1 MAIYPMPPP
10 IFWRGATRVG
20 ASAGL
25 VTGFALWAFTIFLPS
40 VGAGSAFWD
49 NTLQH
54 GVLGWGILRPQA
66 LFGITG
72 LDPVVHSVFWSML
85 LNTAAFIVGSLAS
98 SPTPLER
105 LQGTRFSN
113 LFDRP
118 TSVHGWARGTADAE
132 DLLTMS
138 QHILGTAT
146 AQNMFKSAALAQGK
160 DGYLPDATPDFL
172 AAVERALSGSVG
184 AATAHAMIGQMVGG
198 APVSVQDMMAAADE
212 AAHIMEYSQQLEEKS
227 QELTNTAHR
236 LRDANAKLVQ
246 ISEQKDAFLSQI
258 SHELRTPMTSI
269 RSFAEILQ
277 GAELDKETRTKYAG
291 IIHDETQRLTRLL
304 DDLLDL
310 SVLENGS
317 VILDIATQPL
327 AKTLDQA
334 CVAVGAADLQIM
346 RKGDGRRITI
356 TTDHGRLAQVFI
368 NVISNAAKYCDA
380 PKKQLAI
387 HISQSDGQAVIDF
400 IDNGSGVPPADQDLI
415 FEKFSRTSDAAKA
428 GGAGLGLAISREVL
442 TNLHGSITYLPGQ
455 GGAGFRVV
463 VPISF
468 G

>member
-1 MAIYPMPPP
+1 MIKRLQYWP
-10 IFWRGATRVG
+10 W
-20 ASAGL
+20 L
-25 VTGFALWAFTIFLPS
+25 
-40 VGAGSAFWD
+40 
-49 NTLQH
+49 TLQ
-54 GVLGWGILRPQA
+54 IIAANAAIIIA
-66 LFGITG
+66 LA
-72 LDPVVHSVFWSML
+72 LAWYL
-85 LNTAAFIVGSLAS
+85 AFIQQSNAYSERLMSTFNIESGSLHAMYVEDVERQLWISVSLGLAFAITAS
-98 SPTPLER
+98 IGLAIVIARPLRTLAMATER
-105 LQGTRFSN
+105 LRRGDYLVR
-113 LFDRP
+113 
-118 TSVHGWARGTADAE
+118 TSIKKGEVGRLAE
-132 DLLTMS
+132 
-138 QHILGTAT
+138 HF
-146 AQNMFKSAALAQGK
+146 NALACALEQE
-160 DGYLPDATPDFL
+160 
-172 AAVERALSGSVG
+172 ERRRTQFMSDLG
-184 AATAHAMIGQMVGG
+184 
-198 APVSVQDMMAAADE
+198 
-212 AAHIMEYSQQLEEKS
+212 
-227 QELTNTAHR
+227 
-236 LRDANAKLVQ
+236 
-246 ISEQKDAFLSQI
+246 
-258 SHELRTPMTSI
+258 HELRTPMTSI

-291 IIHDETQRLTRLL
+291 IIHGETQRLTRLL